1 MSAKKGQKTSREQR
15 IFHCLPQSEERTVV
29 ISKDG
34 HYDVSREHG
43 DCRLLA
49 GHHTLGEVAARA
61 PVEAPGGVVSHL
73 HSELL
78 TVNWDNGLHLAAL
91 HNLVIINIDVLARRL
106 PLPELPLAPAAPR
119 LLLDRRGS
127 VDTFEPAEKW
137 IINGVIIHSRKLHSG
152 WKTKETF
159 IGADVRFFKNGRH
172 QSFNLKLQVIFISP
186 VFIFTRSFI
195 RIFVFSIILE
205 FTFSYRW

>member
-1 MSAKKGQKTSREQR
+1 M
-15 IFHCLPQSEERTVV
+15 V

-73 HSELL
+73 HSELS
-78 TVNWDNGLHLAAL
+78 TVNWANGLYLAAL

-106 PLPELPLAPAAPR
+106 PLPQLPLAPAAPR

-127 VDTFEPAEKW
+127 VDTFEPAEKL

-205 FTFSYRW
+205 FTFSYR